1 MQHDVPSTES
11 TPQKSAESA
20 VIDLRKVSITP
31 LQRRHN
37 DVYMRGLRRPRA

>member
-1 MQHDVPSTES
+1 MQQTVPSTNS
-11 TPQKSAESA
+11 TPQASTE
-20 VIDLRKVSITP
+20 VDLRKVIIKP

>member
-1 MQHDVPSTES
+1 MQQTVPSTNS
-11 TPQKSAESA
+11 TPQASAA
-20 VIDLRKVSITP
+20 VDLRKVSIKP

>member
-1 MQHDVPSTES
+1 MQQTVPSTNS
-11 TPQKSAESA
+11 TPQGPSPSAA
-20 VIDLRKVSITP
+20 VDLRKVSIKP